1 MHQRA
6 NKIDINPENEQ
17 LATKQNNQEKVEEEE
32 AGVATI
38 LDWCEEQRMIRILA
52 DDYNQYEARDKSRL
66 KLIILGKLQTIIQEW
81 IKICG
86 RKNGEDEQ
94 TINKSGG
101 KIFTFGSYKNKV
113 SGPNSDIDT
122 LVVAPRHI
130 DRARDFFGELVPI
143 LLNTPEVTDLAEV
156 REAYV
161 PVIKM
166 KFHGVDIDMLFARVE
181 SKQVGDDLKDLLDN
195 NILRNCDNDSI
206 RSLNGC
212 RVTDL
217 ILKLVPNI
225 NNFEVVL
232 RCIKLWSKQR
242 GIHSNV
248 MGYLGGV
255 AWAILVAKVCKDNP
269 KMGSNQLLDRF
280 FSYYRDYEWGPQNPV
295 TLCEIQSDLSVV
307 TFEVDEKLLYTPSPQ
322 EVMPIIT
329 PAFPSMN
336 STFSVSRTTKNVLLT
351 EIEKA
356 AMITEELIKNKG
368 NSQITWKR
376 LFKAFPFF
384 KAYEHF
390 IEIWVLAKKDED
402 HKKWQGFAESKIKR
416 LLRNLETFDQ
426 RRDID
431 CLEFRPYPKS
441 YTLKNEQ
448 FPFNDAYYIGVRI
461 RGGVLPKKQVI
472 DLSDTRRIFYEK
484 FKEMLEANLT
494 VKQLILDKDIDLRID
509 YKSRDNL
516 PPEVKPKISQIQ
528 QVTAPRQN
536 LVNE

>member
-1 MHQRA
+1 MTTPLQIPT
-6 NKIDINPENEQ
+6 NPKQLDQKNPETKATLGEQ
-17 LATKQNNQEKVEEEE
+17 NQGAAENSTAIGAPNVDDPTLENQADGNQENESITKKPEIED
-32 AGVATI
+32 AATI
-38 LDWCEEQRMIRILA
+38 LDWCEEQRMIRILSE
-52 DDYNQYEARDKSRL
+52 DYNQYESRDKQRL
-66 KLIILGKLQTIIQEW
+66 KLIILGKLQTIIQDW
-81 IKICG
+81 IKECG

-94 TINKSGG
+94 TVNKSGG

-269 KMGSNQLLDRF
+269 KMGSN
-280 FSYYRDYEWGPQNPV
+280 
-295 TLCEIQSDLSVV
+295 
-307 TFEVDEKLLYTPSPQ
+307 
-322 EVMPIIT
+322 
-329 PAFPSMN
+329 
-336 STFSVSRTTKNVLLT
+336 
-351 EIEKA
+351 
-356 AMITEELIKNKG
+356 
-368 NSQITWKR
+368 
-376 LFKAFPFF
+376 
-384 KAYEHF
+384 
-390 IEIWVLAKKDED
+390 
-402 HKKWQGFAESKIKR
+402 
-416 LLRNLETFDQ
+416 
-426 RRDID
+426 
-431 CLEFRPYPKS
+431 
-441 YTLKNEQ
+441 
-448 FPFNDAYYIGVRI
+448 
-461 RGGVLPKKQVI
+461 
-472 DLSDTRRIFYEK
+472 
-484 FKEMLEANLT
+484 
-494 VKQLILDKDIDLRID
+494 
-509 YKSRDNL
+509 
-516 PPEVKPKISQIQ
+516 
-528 QVTAPRQN
+528 
-536 LVNE
+536 